1 MITFLQL
8 DLGRHFEF
16 LSVFASDEFVGFA
29 VIVATRVVLPAS
41 IKLERATQ
49 RPFFFGEVG
58 VPITQVLAEAFIGL
72 EYMAIVVG
80 VVFDRL
86 VGNLLADFER
96 RIGHER
102 HASGQKPGF

>member
-1 MITFLQL
+1 MNTFLQL

-29 VIVATRVVLPAS
+29 IIVATRVTLPAS

-49 RPFFFGEVG
+49 GPFFFGEVG
-58 VPITQVLAEAFIGL
+58 VPITQVLTEAFIGL

-80 VVFDRL
+80 LVLDRL
-86 VGNLLADFER
+86 VGYLLAGFVIS
-96 RIGHER
+96 IGLELLSRGHI
-102 HASGQKPGF
+102 SCF